1 MRSEKSDT
9 SGTVGRR
16 ACAVLAAG
24 SAGLHAVML
33 GHAAN
38 VATGV
43 VMVGMIVACLYC
55 ARDLWQRGTPGV
67 WCLVALMNLAMIA
80 VHLPAPSHHHVTGAV
95 AVGPQSS
102 IMALATV
109 ISAIEA
115 TLAVAV
121 LWFRTRRGAELIS
134 GTPAR

>member
-1 MRSEKSDT
+1 MSAT
-9 SGTVGRR
+9 AVVVGRR
-16 ACAVLAAG
+16 TCALLAAV
-24 SAGLHAVML
+24 SAGLHAIML

-38 VATGV
+38 VAMGV
-43 VMVGMIVACLYC
+43 LMVGMIIACLYC
-55 ARDLWQRGTPGV
+55 ARDLWRRGTPGV

-80 VHLPAPSHHHVTGAV
+80 VHLPAPSHHHVAGAV
-95 AVGPQSS
+95 AVGQPSS
-102 IMALATV
+102 IMALATA